1 MPCRGVLYIENIS
14 LYLAVS
20 QILADDN
27 ILIKYISEYI
37 MKRFKNFGHR
47 F

>member
-1 MPCRGVLYIENIS
+1 MPCRGVLYIEDIS

-27 ILIKYISEYI
+27 ILIKYISEI
-37 MKRFKNFGHR
+37 MKRFKTFQCQ

>member
-1 MPCRGVLYIENIS
+1 MPCRGVLYIEDIS

-27 ILIKYISEYI
+27 ILIKYISDF
-37 MKRFKNFGHR
+37 MNRFKTFQCQ